1 MSEGDDLFEFVADRL
16 DPLPVLLLILTPFF
30 VDVEPDPFVFTYS
43 SLIASP
49 LDDFEPV
56 GLVLAMTNR
65 DDVDDEELVP
75 LEDDADIVAVDDVE
89 LLSVS
94 LGFDDEDDEEVLL
107 LELPVEFELLVW
119 TIDVLVLEWLWFRS
133 NDFD

>member
-1 MSEGDDLFEFVADRL
+1 VGVREGDDRFEFVADRL
-16 DPLPVLLLILTPFF
+16 DPLPLLPLLLLTPFF
-30 VDVEPDPFVFTYS
+30 VDVELDPFVFTCS

-65 DDVDDEELVP
+65 DDVDDEEIVP
-75 LEDDADIVAVDDVE
+75 LEDDADIVAVDDAE

-107 LELPVEFELLVW
+107 LELPVEFELLAW
-119 TIDVLVLEWLWFRS
+119 TLF
-133 NDFD
+133 

>member
-1 MSEGDDLFEFVADRL
+1 VREGDDRFEFVADRL
-16 DPLPVLLLILTPFF
+16 DPLPLLLPLLLTPFF
-30 VDVEPDPFVFTYS
+30 VDVELDQFVFTCS

-65 DDVDDEELVP
+65 DDVDDEELVS
-75 LEDDADIVAVDDVE
+75 LEDDADIVAVDDAE

-107 LELPVEFELLVW
+107 PVEFELLVW
-119 TIDVLVLEWLWFRS
+119 TLY
-133 NDFD
+133 

>member
-16 DPLPVLLLILTPFF
+16 DPLPVLLLLILLTPFF
-30 VDVEPDPFVFTYS
+30 VDVELDPFVFTCS

-65 DDVDDEELVP
+65 DDVELVP
-75 LEDDADIVAVDDVE
+75 LEDDADIVAVDDDAE
-89 LLSVS
+89 LVSVS
-94 LGFDDEDDEEVLL
+94 LGFDDEDDEKVLL

-119 TIDVLVLEWLWFRS
+119 TL
-133 NDFD
+133 

>member
-1 MSEGDDLFEFVADRL
+1 MREGDDLFEFVADRL
-16 DPLPVLLLILTPFF
+16 DPLPLLLPLLPLLLTPFF
-30 VDVEPDPFVFTYS
+30 VDVELDPFVFTCS
-43 SLIASP
+43 SFMASP

-65 DDVDDEELVP
+65 DDVDDEEIVP
-75 LEDDADIVAVDDVE
+75 LEDDADIVAVDDAE

-107 LELPVEFELLVW
+107 LELPVEFEPLVW
-119 TIDVLVLEWLWFRS
+119 TLF
-133 NDFD
+133 